1 MKSLAVLLRG
11 MNDDMIVEETLKCIL
26 FFLPSCKDYMCSE
39 SAYSCLLF
47 LELLGLTNGGVVLQM
62 YIEKNIVQF
71 KSAQR
76 YCSAGE
82 MGQKEH
88 KRLTG
93 GCLYNTRH

>member
-1 MKSLAVLLRG
+1 

-26 FFLPSCKDYMCSE
+26 FFLPSYKDYMCSE

-47 LELLGLTNGGVVLQM
+47 LELLGLTNGGVVIQM
-62 YIEKNIVQF
+62 YIEKNIAQF

-76 YCSAGE
+76 YFSAGSE
-82 MGQKEH
+82 GAQD
-88 KRLTG
+88 TG